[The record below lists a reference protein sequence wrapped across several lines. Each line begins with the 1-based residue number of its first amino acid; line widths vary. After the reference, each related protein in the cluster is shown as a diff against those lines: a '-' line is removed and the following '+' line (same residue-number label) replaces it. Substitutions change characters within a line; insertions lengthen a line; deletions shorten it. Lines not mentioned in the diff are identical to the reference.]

1 MLRKSIISLCA
12 AVMLALPSTSQAG
25 LFDWWHTDSCNSCD
39 PCGTDVTTVRYRPL
53 FSLFPRFGLF
63 RARRV
68 SYYGASYSAD
78 HHGCGTTSCS
88 PCATQCYSPCATK
101 CCSPCVT
108 QTVRY
113 VPQTSYRAY
122 TVNVPVTTYQCYRIC
137 DPCTGCRV
145 TVRRPVTTYV
155 RQVRYQPVTTYRA
168 VCCPTTCYSP
178 CASCSSSC
186 CQSPCGSCNGHAAA
200 KPVVPQIVVPQI
212 VVPQAL
218 PQVVP
223 GTPNGENSVPQ
234 TFKEGSSTSFRR
246 STPSDLKQNGGGFD
260 RGSSQPRDLT
270 TSLPRRTWT
279 FQRVSSRTTVQ
290 PQVIPAKQM
299 VREQRVSQ
307 PLNDGG
313 WRTAKR

>member
-12 AVMLALPSTSQAG
+12 AAMFALPSTSQAG
-25 LFDWWHTDSCNSCD
+25 LFDWWHTDSCHSCD
-39 PCGTDVTTVRYRPL
+39 PCGSGVTTVRYRPL
-53 FSLFPRFGLF
+53 FPLFPRLGLF

-68 SYYGASYSAD
+68 AFYGAGYSAG
-78 HHGCGTTSCS
+78 HGGCGTTSCYS
-88 PCATQCYSPCATK
+88 PCTTQCYSPCPTK
-101 CCSPCVT
+101 CSSPCIT

-122 TVNVPVTTYQCYRIC
+122 TVNVPVTTYQCYRVC
-137 DPCTGCRV
+137 DPCTGCLT

-155 RQVRYQPVTTYRA
+155 RQVRYRPVTTYRA

-178 CASCSSSC
+178 CTSCPSSC
-186 CQSPCGSCNGHAAA
+186 CQSPCGSYNGCAPATQIE
-200 KPVVPQIVVPQI
+200 PQKVIPSAV
-212 VVPQAL
+212 A
-218 PQVVP
+218 P
-223 GTPNGENSVPQ
+223 GNQNGANTLPQ

-246 STPSDLKQNGGGFD
+246 STPSDQKQNDGAYD
-260 RGSSQPRDLT
+260 RGSSQPKDLT

-279 FQRVSSRTTVQ
+279 FQRVSSQTAAQ
-290 PQVIPAKQM
+290 PKVISAKQTI
-299 VREQRVSQ
+299 RQPRVSQ